1 MDQSQKRRD
10 EGLVERCKVHQNVLN
25 WLNWEYSRG
34 TEVYRP
40 DTFPLL
46 FSFTNTGKL
55 GQEKQLNLDQHLL
68 TDEFW

>member
-1 MDQSQKRRD
+1 M
-10 EGLVERCKVHQNVLN
+10 VERRKVHQNVLN

-55 GQEKQLNLDQHLL
+55 GQEKQLNLDHHLL
-68 TDEFW
+68 TDEFR